1 MLIGRNAPP
10 SNLPPEVVAFNYA
23 GFSELFPQAAA
34 IVHQGGIGTTGQSLR
49 AGCPMLVMPF
59 NFDQADN
66 AARVVRLGVGKTVSR
81 AAYKADH
88 VASTLHSLIRVS
100 NYRENAERLAQ
111 GIQSENGAVTAAN
124 TLEKLLH

>member
-34 IVHQGGIGTTGQSLR
+34 IVHQGGIGTTGQALR

-59 NFDQADN
+59 NFDQPDN
-66 AARVVRLGVGKTVSR
+66 AARVVRLGVGRSITRRQYSAAR
-81 AAYKADH
+81 AA
-88 VASTLHSLIRVS
+88 TELNELLS
-100 NYRENAERLAQ
+100 NTAYREQATKIAAQ
-111 GIQSENGAVTAAN
+111 IQQENGAQEASNAI
-124 TLEKLLH
+124 EHLLR